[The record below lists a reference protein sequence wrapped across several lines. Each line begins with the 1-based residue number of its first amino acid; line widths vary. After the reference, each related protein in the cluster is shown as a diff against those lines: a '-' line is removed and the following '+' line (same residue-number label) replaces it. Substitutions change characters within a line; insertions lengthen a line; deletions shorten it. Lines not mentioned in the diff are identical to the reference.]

1 MRSECAPYGL
11 LRPQRLI
18 GSGLSKFCEACVNDM
33 KAILTILGAFP
44 ILVALA
50 AFLRPDLLFGEY
62 GLDATLSWNVV
73 GALFGYLGFLFSVFA
88 VMEVRSLS
96 NRYFAKQRLPD
107 FKKQLEKITKNMT
120 SLSSSKLGDLRT
132 ERFMSETAV
141 VIRQITKTK
150 VSGFSAVTK
159 KAKTFHSEVQ
169 AKLRDESSSD
179 EIANDLIP
187 YWNLFSA
194 LNELADEIDAYDK
207 GAQASL

>member
-1 MRSECAPYGL
+1 M
-11 LRPQRLI
+11 
-18 GSGLSKFCEACVNDM
+18 
-33 KAILTILGAFP
+33 
-44 ILVALA
+44 
-50 AFLRPDLLFGEY
+50 LFGDN
-62 GLDATLSWNVV
+62 GIDATLSWNVV

-96 NRYFAKQRLPD
+96 NRYFAKQRLPE
-107 FKKQLEKITKNMT
+107 FKKQLEKITKSMT

-150 VSGFSAVTK
+150 VSGFSEVTK
-159 KAKTFHSEVQ
+159 KAETFHSEVQ